1 MWIFVSVSLS
11 QLFLCV
17 CIYMCLCVFELFPLL
32 LRLSFFL
39 NSIKVTVIL
48 FHEYSLVFLLL
59 SLKTDK
65 QNNFCYSQK

>member
-1 MWIFVSVSLS
+1 MQIFVSVSLS

-39 NSIKVTVIL
+39 HSIKVTVIL

-59 SLKTDK
+59 SLKTD
-65 QNNFCYSQK
+65 

>member
-11 QLFLCV
+11 QLLLCV
-17 CIYMCLCVFELFPLL
+17 CVYMCLCVFELFPLL
-32 LRLSFFL
+32 LRLSLFL
-39 NSIKVTVIL
+39 NNIKVTVIL